1 MLRSVAFA
9 ALVLSLALD
18 VAAHSGTKAAA
29 DSGTQATVVN
39 ESSVL
44 LVPTNDYRTLSEPS
58 VLLLVGFALITVS
71 RAARR

>member
-1 MLRSVAFA
+1 MFRSVAFA

-18 VAAHSGTKAAA
+18 VAAHSGTDTRAL
-29 DSGTQATVVN
+29 N
-39 ESSVL
+39 ESSVVL
-44 LVPTNDYRTLSEPS
+44 PPPNDYRSLSEPS